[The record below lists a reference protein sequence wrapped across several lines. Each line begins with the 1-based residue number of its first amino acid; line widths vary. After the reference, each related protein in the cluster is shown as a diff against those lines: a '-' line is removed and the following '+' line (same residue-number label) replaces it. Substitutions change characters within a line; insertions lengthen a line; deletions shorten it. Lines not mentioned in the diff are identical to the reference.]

1 MIYQDQGFVKKTN
14 KKWGVIF
21 ASFNSRKKTGAILVS
36 NPVPNVYLIDCWWK
50 EVSCQIQQASLGNLR
65 QALLCW
71 IWVVGIS
78 NLLRVQ
84 SSLVGSGPVWSDW
97 VWSVW
102 VWSGQ
107 IWSTKPFYKGLNY
120 LAIQDRFIGCQL
132 ICVCSSGFSIVG
144 LVRVQCDPVWSHWV
158 WIDPVRPTFQRKL
171 WLSGK
176 SR

>member
-1 MIYQDQGFVKKTN
+1 MWFLFSNSTSILFDTVQRSVISISFYLHIKIKPKQAMIYQDQGFVKKTN

-71 IWVVGIS
+71 IWQFAEGS
-78 NLLRVQ
+78 VQ
-84 SSLVGSGPVWSDW
+84 SF
-97 VWSVW
+97 W
-102 VWSGQ
+102 VWSGLV
-107 IWSTKPFYKGLNY
+107 WL
-120 LAIQDRFIGCQL
+120 
-132 ICVCSSGFSIVG
+132 G
-144 LVRVQCDPVWSHWV
+144 LVCLGLVWSDL
-158 WIDPVRPTFQRKL
+158 INQTFLRG
-171 WLSGK
+171 LSGK